1 VLLGIHLSLMIGPT
15 VPVPAPATLT
25 ESLTGVEVTHNDEG
39 PSGFELI
46 FQVGRSGLTD
56 LADYPLL
63 ASPLLLPFSRV
74 IVVATFNARPRVLV
88 DGFITRQQLAPSN
101 EPGQSTFTVTGEDVS
116 VMMDLEQKKQ
126 SHTGQGESGRVR
138 AILAQYTALLLQDPV
153 VALTDPLEVP
163 APTET
168 IPTQSAVTD
177 RTYMTD
183 LAGRFGFVFYVIPGP
198 SAGQNLAYWGPPKRD
213 GVPQP
218 ALSVNMGPSTN
229 VDQIGFTYE
238 GLAAT
243 TVKDEVQ
250 VSDTNEK
257 QQVTVLASKR
267 EPPLA
272 SMPSPQFNQPNVRV
286 STLGARQAAEG
297 TAEPQNRGGMTSQQA
312 KLLAQSMVDKSADKV
327 VTAAG
332 ELDSLRYGEILTP
345 RGLVGLRGAGFL
357 YDGHYYVKSVTHS
370 IHRGGYKQRFTLT
383 REGVGSTT
391 PFVRT

>member
-1 VLLGIHLSLMIGPT
+1 
-15 VPVPAPATLT
+15 
-25 ESLTGVEVTHNDEG
+25 
-39 PSGFELI
+39 
-46 FQVGRSGLTD
+46 
-56 LADYPLL
+56 
-63 ASPLLLPFSRV
+63 
-74 IVVATFNARPRVLV
+74 
-88 DGFITRQQLAPSN
+88 
-101 EPGQSTFTVTGEDVS
+101 
-116 VMMDLEQKKQ
+116 
-126 SHTGQGESGRVR
+126 
-138 AILAQYTALLLQDPV
+138 
-153 VALTDPLEVP
+153 
-163 APTET
+163 
-168 IPTQSAVTD
+168 
-177 RTYMTD
+177 MTD

-198 SAGQNLAYWGPPKRD
+198 SAGQNLAYWGPPKRN

-257 QQVTVLASKR
+257 QQVTALASKR

-286 STLGARQAAEG
+286 STLGAQQAAEG

-312 KLLAQSMVDKSADKV
+312 KLLAQSTVDKSADKV
-327 VTAAG
+327 VTATG

-357 YDGHYYVKSVTHS
+357 RRPLLRQERHPLHPPRWVQATFHPDP
-370 IHRGGYKQRFTLT
+370 RGCGVYHAVRPDL
-383 REGVGSTT
+383 REEAPWQGITTASTAERSCGISTT
-391 PFVRT
+391 RSWAGFSSTCQG

>member
-1 VLLGIHLSLMIGPT
+1 MLLGIHLSLLIGPT

-39 PSGFELI
+39 PSGFELT
-46 FQVGRSGLTD
+46 FQVGRSGISD
-56 LADYPLL
+56 LVDYPLL

-74 IVVATFNARPRVLV
+74 IVVTTFNARPRVLV
-88 DGFITRQQLAPSN
+88 DGFITRQQLAPNN

-126 SHTGQGESGRVR
+126 PHTGQDESSRVR
-138 AILAQYTALLLQDPV
+138 AILAQYTALLQLPAT
-153 VALTDPLEVP
+153 VAPTDPLDVP

-168 IPTQSAVTD
+168 IPTQSAMTD

-198 SAGQNLAYWGPPKRD
+198 SVGQNLAYWGPPKRD
-213 GVPQP
+213 GDPQP

-243 TVKDEVQ
+243 IVKDEVQ
-250 VSDTNEK
+250 VSDKNEK
-257 QQVTVLASKR
+257 QEVNASASKR
-267 EPPLA
+267 DPPLA
-272 SMPSPQFNQPNVRV
+272 SMPSPQFQPNVRV
-286 STLGARQAAEG
+286 STLGAGQPAEG

-312 KLLAQSMVDKSADKV
+312 KLLAQSTVDKSADKV
-327 VTAAG
+327 VTATG

-345 RGLVGLRGAGFL
+345 RGLVDLRGAGFL